1 MQKRSDQD
9 LKAPEDPLSPWRAA
23 KPRRSLRDIAGE
35 PESPKALAGNNESP
49 PNSSHK
55 ESTRLESGLRGAG
68 GLDLSHSQVDDEM
81 KLSGRKLTYVPME
94 SMGAHRTKRLFEFL
108 HDLHF

>member
-9 LKAPEDPLSPWRAA
+9 HLKAPEDPLSPWRAA

-35 PESPKALAGNNESP
+35 PESPKALVVGNNESP

-55 ESTRLESGLRGAG
+55 ESTRLESGLRRGAG
-68 GLDLSHSQVDDEM
+68 GLDLSHSQVDDE
-81 KLSGRKLTYVPME
+81 G
-94 SMGAHRTKRLFEFL
+94 
-108 HDLHF
+108 

>member
-9 LKAPEDPLSPWRAA
+9 LKAPDDPLSPWRAA

-35 PESPKALAGNNESP
+35 PESPKALVGNNESP

-68 GLDLSHSQVDDEM
+68 GLDLSHSQVDDE
-81 KLSGRKLTYVPME
+81 G
-94 SMGAHRTKRLFEFL
+94 
-108 HDLHF
+108 

>member
-1 MQKRSDQD
+1 MMSVEFSEAEQPKRHQEYPKMQKRSDQD

-68 GLDLSHSQVDDEM
+68 GLDLSHSQVDDE
-81 KLSGRKLTYVPME
+81 G
-94 SMGAHRTKRLFEFL
+94 
-108 HDLHF
+108 